1 MSHLK
6 KIEDFKKEYD
16 SFIALGLTEDDAN
29 DLVDLHIE
37 NYFKKILSNQSYK
50 QENSTTSKNISNNNF
65 QFFEVPNIKKDV
77 YKQKNENYYDDNIFN
92 KINKNNKFY
101 SIYDIINN
109 IL

>member
-16 SFIALGLTEDDAN
+16 SFIALGLNEDDAN

-50 QENSTTSKNISNNNF
+50 QENSTSNF
-65 QFFEVPNIKKDV
+65 QFFEVPNIKKD
-77 YKQKNENYYDDNIFN
+77 ENYDDNIFN
-92 KINKNNKFY
+92 RISKNNKFY

>member
-16 SFIALGLTEDDAN
+16 DFIALGLNEDDAN

-37 NYFKKILSNQSYK
+37 NYFKKILSNQLYK
-50 QENSTTSKNISNNNF
+50 
-65 QFFEVPNIKKDV
+65 EVPNIKKDV

-92 KINKNNKFY
+92 QLSKNNKFY